1 MTKEIRC
8 TIEKGVSSVSGNGKT
23 GQLQVKE

>member
-1 MTKEIRC
+1 MLKETRIYN
-8 TIEKGVSSVSGNGKT
+8 GVFLISGAGAVKT